1 MEQVQATLQRNRL
14 MVAALAGGVLF
25 LAGVSGFVELGP
37 VDFID
42 NFSFPLGLLG
52 LIMLVVGWRVYVAMG
67 ERASEIEDVASGCA
81 RYTTALL
88 IALALTEGVAFVG
101 IVAYTLGAGI
111 VALTGVLTHV
121 LLSGILWPAAVK
133 MRPFLGRAAV
143 SFSE

>member
-14 MVAALAGGVLF
+14 VVAGLAAGVLF
-25 LAGVSGFVELGP
+25 AAGVSGFVEFGSVGFAASL
-37 VDFID
+37 
-42 NFSFPLGLLG
+42 SFPVGLLG
-52 LIMLVVGWRVYVAMG
+52 LIMLVAGWRVFVTMG

-88 IALALTEGVAFVG
+88 IALALTEGVAFLG
-101 IVAYTLGAGI
+101 IVTYMLGAGI

-121 LLSGILWPAAVK
+121 LLTGILWPSAEK
-133 MRPFLGRAAV
+133 IRPFLGRAAA